1 MKEIFVTDERLGFDP
16 EAKKRLLKLLENGSI
31 EELLR
36 KTAELY
42 VDCNAFLTVTSE
54 LDIQCSVSYPAF
66 CEKVH
71 RIAGYMRESFSANR
85 HIALKGANSF
95 EWICL
100 YFGIIISGNIAVLLN
115 KDDEGEILEKELKK
129 TDCDIMLTSG
139 EKNTGA
145 EIPVYQFQEFV
156 TEALAHDEL
165 IPDHKYDSSRVCTM
179 IGTSGTTGERKY
191 CMLTE
196 KGILQSALNLS
207 HAVPSDVHGFVL
219 SILPFFHSYG
229 LSCGVIYQLIE
240 GNTTVIGIPDN
251 SLMVAINR
259 FYPAYLTF
267 VPSLLFALRFYLNS
281 LSKEE
286 SNLVKD
292 SIRTVF
298 CGGAP
303 LTTEMAEW
311 YADNK
316 IELITGYGMTE
327 CAPIIAVHSR
337 TNIDPC
343 SVGCIC
349 KAVEYRIVDGE
360 LEVRGPQ
367 IMKGY
372 YGDEKSTRTVFH
384 DGWLRTGDL
393 VRLDD
398 QNRLIITGR
407 KKNIIVLSNGENISP
422 EEIENILMSDPGIG
436 YCRIWG
442 KENSIIADIYSDV
455 YSDDEVRRIVLRANG
470 TLPAYKNI
478 RSINIL
484 KTMPDTVEL
493 GKVKRIESR

>member
-1 MKEIFVTDERLGFDP
+1 MEEKPGFDP
-16 EAKKRLLKLLENGSI
+16 EAKNRLLKQLENGSMG
-31 EELLR
+31 ELIR

-42 VDCNAFLTVTSE
+42 AERDAFLIVTSE
-54 LDIQCSVSYPAF
+54 LDIQRSVPYRVF
-66 CEKVH
+66 CEKVY
-71 RIAGYMRESFSANR
+71 RIAGYMRECFSSNK

-115 KDDEGEILEKELKK
+115 RDDEGEILAKELKK
-129 TDCDIMLTSG
+129 TDCHIMLTSG

-145 EIPVYQFQEFV
+145 EIPVYQFREFI
-156 TEALAHDEL
+156 TEAVVHDEL
-165 IPDHKYDSSRVCTM
+165 IPDYKYDPSRVCTM

-196 KGILQSALNLS
+196 KGILQSTLNLC
-207 HAVPSDVHGFVL
+207 HVVPSDVHAFAL

-240 GNTTVIGIPDN
+240 GNTTVIGIPDS

-259 FYPAYLTF
+259 FRPAYLIF
-267 VPSLLFALRFYLNS
+267 VPSLLFALRFYLSN

-286 SNLVKD
+286 SNLVKNN
-292 SIRTVF
+292 IRTVF

-303 LTTEMAEW
+303 LTAEMAEW
-311 YADNK
+311 YAGSK

-327 CAPIIAVHSR
+327 CAPIIAMHSR
-337 TNIDPC
+337 TDFDPY

-349 KAVEYRIVDGE
+349 KAVEYRIEDGE

-372 YGDEKSTRTVFH
+372 YGDEKSTREIFH
-384 DGWLRTGDL
+384 DGWLKTGDL

-398 QNRLIITGR
+398 RNRLIITGR

-422 EEIENILMSDPGIG
+422 EEIESILMSDPGIG

-455 YSDDEVRRIVLRANG
+455 YSCEEIRGIVLRVNG
-470 TLPAYKNI
+470 RLPAYKNI
-478 RSINIL
+478 KSVNVL
-484 KTMPDTVEL
+484 KTKPDTVGF
-493 GKVKRIESR
+493 GKVKRIEYR

>member
-1 MKEIFVTDERLGFDP
+1 MEEKTGIDP
-16 EAKKRLLKLLENGSI
+16 EVKNRLLKQLENGSI
-31 EELLR
+31 GELIK

-42 VDCNAFLTVTSE
+42 EERDAFLVVTSE
-54 LDIQCSVSYPAF
+54 LDIQFGVSYRDF
-66 CEKVH
+66 CENIY
-71 RIAGYMRESFSANR
+71 RIAGFIRERFSSNK

-95 EWICL
+95 EWVCL
-100 YFGIIISGNIAVLLN
+100 YLGIIISGNIAVLLN
-115 KDDEGEILEKELKK
+115 KDDEGETLEKELKK
-129 TDCDIMLTSG
+129 TDSDIMLTSG
-139 EKNTGA
+139 EKNTGSS
-145 EIPVYQFQEFV
+145 IPVYHFREFI
-156 TEALAHDEL
+156 TEAVAHDEL
-165 IPDHKYDSSRVCTM
+165 IPDQKCDSSRICTL

-196 KGILQSALNLS
+196 KGILQSALNLC
-207 HAVPSDVHGFVL
+207 HAVPSDVHGYAI
-219 SILPFFHSYG
+219 SILPFFHSYS
-229 LSCGVIYQLIE
+229 LSCGIIYQLIE
-240 GNTTVIGIPDN
+240 GNTTVIGVPDS
-251 SLMVAINR
+251 SLMAAINH
-259 FYPAYLTF
+259 FYPAYLIF

-286 SNLVKD
+286 SNLVRNN
-292 SIRTVF
+292 IRTVF

-303 LTTEMAEW
+303 LTAEMAEW
-311 YADNK
+311 YAGNK

-337 TNIDPC
+337 TNFDPY

-349 KAVEYRIVDGE
+349 KAFEYRIVDGE

-372 YGDEKSTRTVFH
+372 YGDEKSTQAVFH

-393 VRLDD
+393 VRLDA

-407 KKNIIVLSNGENISP
+407 RKNIIVLSNGENISP
-422 EEIENILMSDPGIG
+422 EEIENILMSNPGIG

-442 KENSIIADIYSDV
+442 KENSIIVDIYSGV
-455 YSDDEVRRIVLRANG
+455 YSDDEVYRIVLKANG
-470 TLPAYKNI
+470 LLPAYKSI
-478 RSINIL
+478 KRINIL

-493 GKVKRIESR
+493 GKVKRIEY